1 MLKMMNV
8 GRESSVI
15 ACYFKNAHDFG
26 VNAQLFLSS
35 EYEFSHEA
43 YFPGDRKRLTKQQ
56 AYCVYGPI
64 YYLCFSFL
72 IGHIL
77 NDGIFYHAVFNK
89 YLEIFKG

>member
-1 MLKMMNV
+1 MDDPKYFWDENV
-8 GRESSVI
+8 GDDECWERI
-15 ACYFKNAHDFG
+15 FCNCMLLYAHDFG

-64 YYLCFSFL
+64 
-72 IGHIL
+72 H
-77 NDGIFYHAVFNK
+77 
-89 YLEIFKG
+89 

>member
-1 MLKMMNV
+1 MIQNIFEMKMLEMTNV
-8 GRESSVI
+8 ERESSVI
-15 ACYFKNAHDFG
+15 ACYFKNSHDFG

-64 YYLCFSFL
+64 
-72 IGHIL
+72 H
-77 NDGIFYHAVFNK
+77 
-89 YLEIFKG
+89 